1 MMISESLL
9 VVESPYK
16 NYTHTLSDDVYL
28 VQFDNPEEDEYD
40 FQTSVIQ
47 DNIRSNW
54 ELEPAGSI
62 TIPLYKA
69 KKK

>member
-1 MMISESLL
+1 MGENLL
-9 VVESPYK
+9 VIESPYK

-28 VQFDNPEEDEYD
+28 VQLEDPEMEGSD
-40 FQTSVIQ
+40 FSDSVVR
-47 DNIRSNW
+47 DSIRSDW

-69 KKK
+69 KRK